1 MKTTAQR
8 IVIGALLLI
17 ACPSS
22 LLAQL
27 ATVNRNVPLHRD
39 ASTASPAIEHLPK
52 GTRLMLVDAAAQGG
66 LYHVRTED
74 EQVGW
79 VWSKFIDVSQVPP
92 VVGTVMHT
100 HPNISSPSDAQCD
113 PNLWNHVYHHQRLIV
128 IEQCASVT
136 GTIVDATAGKQR
148 DGVRHE
154 RDGDTHG
161 WLKVDPEFEN
171 LLNAG
176 NKSAEGGNLVFE
188 IVCKFPVTQPDAK
201 ASCQGY
207 KDQISIPPVG
217 SHVRI
222 VGPYVQD
229 TFHAQWMEIHPVTS
243 ITVIP

>member
-92 VVGTVMHT
+92 VAGTVSTRIQPYPHPQMHNVIRT
-100 HPNISSPSDAQCD
+100 YGITFTIPNASS
-113 PNLWNHVYHHQRLIV
+113 
-128 IEQCASVT
+128 
-136 GTIVDATAGKQR
+136 
-148 DGVRHE
+148 
-154 RDGDTHG
+154 
-161 WLKVDPEFEN
+161 
-171 LLNAG
+171 
-176 NKSAEGGNLVFE
+176 
-188 IVCKFPVTQPDAK
+188 
-201 ASCQGY
+201 
-207 KDQISIPPVG
+207 
-217 SHVRI
+217 
-222 VGPYVQD
+222 
-229 TFHAQWMEIHPVTS
+229 
-243 ITVIP
+243 